1 MVQPSRTKEVLFDGA
16 ASTGPESGGTLATYP
31 SVEAVGEFKLVS
43 STFNA
48 EYGRSGSGFE
58 VFTTRSGTNQ
68 LHGAAY
74 DYFRNN
80 VLDARGFFAAK
91 TPVNRQ
97 NEFGVNIGGPVVIP
111 HVYDGHN
118 RTFFYFVYGG
128 FRYRAGQSNQLLSI
142 PTTAYKQ
149 GDFSGLTNSSGQIV
163 PIYDPA
169 TTRTVNGVVIRD
181 QFPGNIIPANRFS
194 PVSAKILG
202 LYPTPTYP
210 TSLNNFLS
218 VGASQFNRNQYDFKI
233 DHNFTDNSRA
243 SVFVYINRE
252 SSIDPLLLPQP
263 FSSALDQQRPA
274 LWIRAN
280 HDWISRRQH

>member
-1 MVQPSRTKEVLFDGA
+1 MERPQPARRAEERL
-16 ASTGPESGGTLATYP
+16 PTYP

-80 VLDARGFFAAK
+80 ALDARGFFAAT

-97 NEFGVNIGGPVVIP
+97 NEFGVNLGGPVVIP

-128 FRYRAGQSNQLLSI
+128 FRYRAGQTNQLLSI
-142 PTTAYKQ
+142 PTTAY
-149 GDFSGLTNSSGQIV
+149 
-163 PIYDPA
+163 
-169 TTRTVNGVVIRD
+169 
-181 QFPGNIIPANRFS
+181 
-194 PVSAKILG
+194 
-202 LYPTPTYP
+202 
-210 TSLNNFLS
+210 
-218 VGASQFNRNQYDFKI
+218 
-233 DHNFTDNSRA
+233 
-243 SVFVYINRE
+243 NRE
-252 SSIDPLLLPQP
+252 TSRP
-263 FSSALDQQRPA
+263 DQQQR
-274 LWIRAN
+274 
-280 HDWISRRQH
+280 